1 MMQIKDKRVC
11 FIVSS
16 KSDMLT
22 INAYSDTNTLIIRVG
37 QIQNVLS
44 IHILCNYP
52 YLFEIYNQEV
62 QFLDS
67 SNYSSNLTGLKM
79 MLTIRCNTHWLEI
92 GITCSVILRSIQI
105 T

>member
-1 MMQIKDKRVC
+1 
-11 FIVSS
+11 
-16 KSDMLT
+16 MLT

-37 QIQNVLS
+37 QIQNILS

-67 SNYSSNLTGLKM
+67 RNYSSNLTGLRIM
-79 MLTIRCNTHWLEI
+79 FTINKEVICQTDYQMIEI
-92 GITCSVILRSIQI
+92 FNQKCLFVLNLIKNLSLYWSDL
-105 T
+105 